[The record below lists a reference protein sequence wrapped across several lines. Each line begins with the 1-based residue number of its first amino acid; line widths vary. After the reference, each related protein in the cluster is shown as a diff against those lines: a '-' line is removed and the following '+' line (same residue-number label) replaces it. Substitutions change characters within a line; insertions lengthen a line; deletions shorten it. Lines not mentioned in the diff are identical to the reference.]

1 MVQAPTWN
9 GHIHLILSQQQ
20 AKTCTQGLVDQIIQS
35 LLGVYIYIYRSL
47 NFSNSYECI
56 VLLTVRMCQLT
67 DTAELSPTSS
77 LKCQAYTDFEENDP
91 FISKADGDIEVNI
104 MIFLT
109 SFII

>member
-1 MVQAPTWN
+1 
-9 GHIHLILSQQQ
+9 
-20 AKTCTQGLVDQIIQS
+20 
-35 LLGVYIYIYRSL
+35 
-47 NFSNSYECI
+47 
-56 VLLTVRMCQLT
+56 MCQLT

-91 FISKADGDIEVNI
+91 FLSKADGDIEVNI

>member
-1 MVQAPTWN
+1 M
-9 GHIHLILSQQQ
+9 
-20 AKTCTQGLVDQIIQS
+20 
-35 LLGVYIYIYRSL
+35 
-47 NFSNSYECI
+47 

-67 DTAELSPTSS
+67 DTAELSPTSP

-91 FISKADGDIEVNI
+91 FLSKADGDIEVNI